1 MSAYFLDVVQ
11 ERGLGW
17 REMEVLGY
25 PVQRGVAAWIKRR
38 ETRREGKE
46 ERVSWVCCSHQ
57 RFSFRALLGM
67 PQTSKLPV
75 LCLKE
80 GDSSF
85 WEHKK
90 TG

>member
-1 MSAYFLDVVQ
+1 MSAYFLDMVQ
-11 ERGLGW
+11 ERGLCW
-17 REMEVLGY
+17 REIGVLGY
-25 PVQRGVAAWIKRR
+25 PVQRGVAAWMKRR
-38 ETRREGKE
+38 KTRRGGKE
-46 ERVSWVCCSHQ
+46 ERVPWVCCSHQ

-67 PQTSKLPV
+67 PQTSKHPV

-85 WEHKK
+85 LEQKK